1 MNRKDEN
8 SARLRDLFS
17 SSDGNK
23 IKESLFNSRS
33 HTYTNKRQVMEECFN
48 KNETETD
55 TVLECEKP
63 YASGDFLPKVT
74 YKEYT
79 SADGWRFHK
88 KNKHK
93 SMKKK

>member
-1 MNRKDEN
+1 MYRKDEN
-8 SARLRDLFS
+8 SARWKELFS
-17 SSDGNK
+17 SSEWDK
-23 IKESLFNSRS
+23 IKEFLFNSQS
-33 HTYTNKRQVMEECFN
+33 HTYTSMRQVMEECSN

-88 KNKHK
+88 KNKRK
-93 SMKKK
+93 SRKKK

>member
-8 SARLRDLFS
+8 SARWRELFS

-63 YASGDFLPKVT
+63 YASGYFLTKVT

-79 SADGWRFHK
+79 SADGWRFRK
-88 KNKHK
+88 KNKRK